1 MSPVRPC
8 MTTADRTWWTPI
20 RSIDGIDVIHVDLR
34 PDADCESRAA
44 SWLDE
49 RELKRLHRFRV
60 ERPRRE
66 FALCRS
72 ALRINLCKLLGCTND
87 RLSFGALEHGKPFA
101 ILEDR
106 SVPNSFNVSHSD
118 AHGLIAFASSG
129 RLGVDAEFRREN
141 RDFDGIAERV
151 FGPSEREAVKGATGS
166 DKVQLFY
173 RLWTMKEALIKAL
186 GTGFS
191 LNPARFEVP
200 ARMIHRENS
209 GTFRFP
215 HLPADRWRIECLGDR
230 RFAAALA
237 WEFSPNV
244 HAGGD
249 RESASP
255 VSE

>member
-1 MSPVRPC
+1 
-8 MTTADRTWWTPI
+8 MTTADRTWWTPL
-20 RSIDGIDVIHVDLR
+20 RSLDGIDVVHVDLR

-49 RELKRLHRFRV
+49 RERKRLHRFRV

-72 ALRINLCKLLGCTND
+72 ALRINLCALLGCAND
-87 RLSFGALEHGKPFA
+87 QLSFGTLQHGKPYA
-101 ILEDR
+101 IVEDR
-106 SVPNSFNVSHSD
+106 AVPNSFNVSHSD
-118 AHGLIAFASSG
+118 AHGLIAFASGG
-129 RLGVDAEFRREN
+129 RLGVDAECRREN

-151 FGPSEREAVKGATGS
+151 FGASEREAVEGATGR
-166 DKVQLFY
+166 DKVRLFY

-200 ARMIHRENS
+200 SPMIHRENS
-209 GTFRFP
+209 GIFRFP
-215 HLPADRWRIECLGDR
+215 HLPADRWRLVCFGDS

-237 WEFSPNV
+237 WEVPPDV
-244 HAGGD
+244 PAGGG
-249 RESASP
+249 RASAIAGSD
-255 VSE
+255 